1 MTQLTKRQQKIIEF
15 AVSKGSI
22 KNSDLVNFFITQNE
36 PLSRETAARE
46 LSALVVSGVLEKFGK
61 GRSLAYRAVAVHPF
75 LKPMDYESYLA
86 QESDK
91 RSPTLIPFRAEALEK
106 LGGLINQEFEKIS
119 LRDTEDIHRLLVEGL
134 NVNFGL
140 REKPVGITGT
150 NYRPLDNKYQIQEAL
165 GLGLGKINA
174 ADDPWNKALVALIA
188 ISYIQPF
195 EDGNKRTARL
205 LANACLFAANVCP
218 LSLRNIG
225 ETEYKKAMI
234 LFYELQNASL
244 AKKLFL
250 EQYDFSLANYF
261 L

>member
-1 MTQLTKRQQKIIEF
+1 MILNHKKALDYIFGNKQKF
-15 AVSKGSI
+15 KTV
-22 KNSDLVNFFITQNE
+22 
-36 PLSRETAARE
+36 
-46 LSALVVSGVLEKFGK
+46 
-61 GRSLAYRAVAVHPF
+61 
-75 LKPMDYESYLA
+75 
-86 QESDK
+86 
-91 RSPTLIPFRAEALEK
+91 
-106 LGGLINQEFEKIS
+106 S
-119 LRDTEDIHRLLVEGL
+119 LRDAEDIHRLLVEGL

-140 REKPVGITGT
+140 REKPMGITGT

-165 GLGLGKINA
+165 KLGLGKINA
-174 ADDPWNKALVALIA
+174 ASDPWNRALMALVA

-205 LANACLFAANVCP
+205 LANACLLADNVCP
-218 LSLRNIG
+218 LSLRNTG